1 MEKKQCYFCTN
12 NIRVIDYKEAAMLR
26 QFVTPQAKIM
36 RRKRTGVCALC
47 QRKLATAIKRARFMA
62 LVPFTTH

>member
-12 NIRVIDYKEAAMLR
+12 NIKVIDYKEAATLR
-26 QFVTPQAKIM
+26 AFLTPQARIM

-47 QRKLATAIKRARFMA
+47 QRKLAQAVKRARFMG